1 MSGGILILHL
11 VVVTGFLVVKNRIR
25 ACAVVATP
33 ACKVML
39 ACFTTRCDAFWAA
52 VMCIETHFTVLA
64 THVYALRLS
73 YSILPGLGIIHA
85 RGVPIVH
92 MTRKSCDVKGLGH
105 INHVSTRTIRL
116 LTSKELSIGLIDLC
130 CKSCD
135 TKWLGDGQFL
145 CS

>member
-1 MSGGILILHL
+1 MHYRFRQAACGIY
-11 VVVTGFLVVKNRIR
+11 NARI
-25 ACAVVATP
+25 CASSS
-33 ACKVML
+33 
-39 ACFTTRCDAFWAA
+39 
-52 VMCIETHFTVLA
+52 
-64 THVYALRLS
+64 LRPHS
-73 YSILPGLGIIHA
+73 SVSHRPHANDTIIHA
-85 RGVPIVH
+85 RAVPIVH
-92 MTRKSCDVKGLGH
+92 MTRKSCGVKGLGH